1 MGIPTHHLTAARRP
15 GSLRH
20 AGLSFALLAAL
31 AAGQLQAAPVAT
43 AEARLQATA
52 GQRTLDGAL
61 QAVRQA
67 TVASQVGGN
76 LVSLSVKAGDR
87 VRVGQLIAQ
96 MDERESVAAL
106 QRSDAGM
113 AQAQAEARN
122 ARQVAERSRS
132 LRAQGFVSQ
141 AALDQAETA
150 LLAAQAGEQ
159 QAQAG
164 RSQALLQRGFARV
177 LAPFDAVVLATHLD
191 VGDLATPG
199 RPIAT
204 LYAPGALRAVVMV
217 PASMAAA
224 ARSATPV
231 QLLLADG
238 QRLSPSASSLLPG
251 TDPVSQTVEWRLDL
265 PNAAGSSAGL
275 MPGQALRV
283 VFDAAPA
290 ATTSAPTSPLAG
302 GLLLPPAAL
311 LRRGEL
317 QAVYVAQGQRF
328 VLRAVRTGA
337 DLGPA
342 GVVVLAGLKAGE
354 RYALDAVAAGLA
366 DATPTAATGAPAA
379 PTTAKP

>member
-1 MGIPTHHLTAARRP
+1 MGINTDRLVWR
-15 GSLRH
+15 LRQGRLQPAGPLIALLAGLA
-20 AGLSFALLAAL
+20 AGLSL
-31 AAGQLQAAPVAT
+31 AAPVAT

-67 TVASQVGGN
+67 TLASQMGGN

-87 VRVGQLIAQ
+87 VRAGQLVAQ
-96 MDERESVAAL
+96 VDERESVAAL

-122 ARQVAERSRS
+122 ARQAAERSRS

-150 LLAAQAGEQ
+150 LQAAQAGLQ
-159 QAQAG
+159 QAEAG

-199 RPIAT
+199 RAIAT

-224 ARSATPV
+224 ARSATQV

-265 PNAAGSSAGL
+265 PVASVNPASAAGL

-283 VFDAAPA
+283 TFDAAPA
-290 ATTSAPTSPLAG
+290 AASNSAS

-317 QAVYVAQGQRF
+317 QAVYVQQGQRF

-337 DLGPA
+337 DLGAA

-366 DATPTAATGAPAA
+366 DATPAAPAA
-379 PTTAKP
+379 APTAARP

>member
-1 MGIPTHHLTAARRP
+1 MGIKTNRLAWLRRQP
-15 GSLRH
+15 RLQP
-20 AGLSFALLAAL
+20 AGPLMVLLAGL
-31 AAGQLQAAPVAT
+31 AAGQSLAAPVAT

-61 QAVRQA
+61 QAMRQA
-67 TVASQVGGN
+67 TLASQVGGN

-122 ARQVAERSRS
+122 ARQAAERSRS

-150 LLAAQAGEQ
+150 LLAAQAGQQ

-177 LAPFDAVVLATHLD
+177 LAPFDAVVLAAHLD

-199 RPIAT
+199 RAITT

-217 PASMAAA
+217 PVSMAAA
-224 ARSATPV
+224 ARSATQV
-231 QLLLADG
+231 RLLLADG
-238 QRLSPSASSLLPG
+238 QRLSPSASNLLPG
-251 TDPVSQTVEWRLDL
+251 IDPVSQTVEWRLDL
-265 PNAAGSSAGL
+265 PMATVNPASAAGL
-275 MPGQALRV
+275 LPGQALRV
-283 VFDAAPA
+283 TFEAAPA
-290 ATTSAPTSPLAG
+290 AASNSAS

-317 QAVYVAQGQRF
+317 QAVYVQQGQRF

-342 GVVVLAGLKAGE
+342 GVVVLAGLKAGQ
-354 RYALDAVAAGLA
+354 RYALDALAAGLA
-366 DATPTAATGAPAA
+366 DATPAAPAA
-379 PTTAKP
+379 APTAAKP

>member
-1 MGIPTHHLTAARRP
+1 MC
-15 GSLRH
+15 S
-20 AGLSFALLAAL
+20 
-31 AAGQLQAAPVAT
+31 
-43 AEARLQATA
+43 
-52 GQRTLDGAL
+52 
-61 QAVRQA
+61 
-67 TVASQVGGN
+67 
-76 LVSLSVKAGDR
+76 
-87 VRVGQLIAQ
+87 
-96 MDERESVAAL
+96 
-106 QRSDAGM
+106 SD
-113 AQAQAEARN
+113 
-122 ARQVAERSRS
+122 
-132 LRAQGFVSQ
+132 L
-141 AALDQAETA
+141 
-150 LLAAQAGEQ
+150 

-224 ARSATPV
+224 ARSATQL

-238 QRLSPSASSLLPG
+238 QRLSPSASKLLPG

-265 PNAAGSSAGL
+265 PTAASSAAGL

-283 VFDAAPA
+283 VFDAAAAA
-290 ATTSAPTSPLAG
+290 ATSALASPLAG
-302 GLLLPPAAL
+302 GLLLPHGAL

-342 GVVVLAGLKAGE
+342 GVVVLAGLKPGE

-366 DATPTAATGAPAA
+366 DATPAGAPAA
-379 PTTAKP
+379 PSAAKP

>member
-1 MGIPTHHLTAARRP
+1 MGIKTKPIASPRRQ
-15 GSLRH
+15 RRQQH
-20 AGLSFALLAAL
+20 AGQLMVLLAGL
-31 AAGQLQAAPVAT
+31 AAGQSLAAPVAT

-61 QAVRQA
+61 QAMRQA
-67 TVASQVGGN
+67 TLASQVGGN

-122 ARQVAERSRS
+122 ARQAAERSRS

-150 LLAAQAGEQ
+150 LLAAQAGQQ

-199 RPIAT
+199 RAIAT

-217 PASMAAA
+217 PVSMAAA
-224 ARSATPV
+224 ARSATQV

-238 QRLSPSASSLLPG
+238 QRLSPSASNLLPG
-251 TDPVSQTVEWRLDL
+251 IDPVSQTVEWRLDL
-265 PNAAGSSAGL
+265 PMATVNPASAAGL
-275 MPGQALRV
+275 LPGQALRV
-283 VFDAAPA
+283 TFEAAPA
-290 ATTSAPTSPLAG
+290 AASNSAS

-317 QAVYVAQGQRF
+317 QAVYVQQGQRF

-366 DATPTAATGAPAA
+366 DATPAAPAA
-379 PTTAKP
+379 APTAARP

>member
-1 MGIPTHHLTAARRP
+1 MGIKTKPIVSPRRQ
-15 GSLRH
+15 RRQQH
-20 AGLSFALLAAL
+20 AGQLMVLLAGL
-31 AAGQLQAAPVAT
+31 AAGQSLAAPVAT

-61 QAVRQA
+61 QAMRQA
-67 TVASQVGGN
+67 TLASQVGGN

-122 ARQVAERSRS
+122 ARQAAERSRS

-150 LLAAQAGEQ
+150 LLAAQAGQQ
-159 QAQAG
+159 QAEAG

-199 RPIAT
+199 RAIAT

-217 PASMAAA
+217 PVSMAAA
-224 ARSATPV
+224 ARSATQV

-238 QRLSPSASSLLPG
+238 QRLSPSASNLLPG
-251 TDPVSQTVEWRLDL
+251 IDPVSQTVEWRLDL
-265 PNAAGSSAGL
+265 PMATVNPASAAGL
-275 MPGQALRV
+275 LPGQALRV
-283 VFDAAPA
+283 TFEAAPA
-290 ATTSAPTSPLAG
+290 AASNSASG
-302 GLLLPPAAL
+302 MLLPPAAL

-317 QAVYVAQGQRF
+317 QAVYVQQGQRF

-366 DATPTAATGAPAA
+366 DATPATPAAA
-379 PTTAKP
+379 PTAARP

>member
-1 MGIPTHHLTAARRP
+1 MGIKTKPIVSPRRQ
-15 GSLRH
+15 RRQQH
-20 AGLSFALLAAL
+20 AGQLMVLLAGL
-31 AAGQLQAAPVAT
+31 AAGQSLAAPVAT

-61 QAVRQA
+61 QAMRQA
-67 TVASQVGGN
+67 TLASQVGGN

-122 ARQVAERSRS
+122 ARQAAERSRS

-150 LLAAQAGEQ
+150 LLAAQAGQQ
-159 QAQAG
+159 QAEAG

-199 RPIAT
+199 RAIAT

-217 PASMAAA
+217 PVSMAAA
-224 ARSATPV
+224 ARSATQV

-238 QRLSPSASSLLPG
+238 QRLSPSASNLLPG
-251 TDPVSQTVEWRLDL
+251 IDPVSQTVEWRLDL
-265 PNAAGSSAGL
+265 PMATVNPASAAGL
-275 MPGQALRV
+275 LPGQALRV
-283 VFDAAPA
+283 TFEAAPA
-290 ATTSAPTSPLAG
+290 AASNSAS

-317 QAVYVAQGQRF
+317 QAVYVQQGQRF

-366 DATPTAATGAPAA
+366 DATPAAPAA
-379 PTTAKP
+379 APTAARP